1 MGGSAAVD
9 RNTEEDWAGLGE
21 QLRLFSVRA
30 LPGFRVNWFL
40 RARGVV
46 FLCGLP
52 LLRAR
57 AQRTDCR
64 LLCFFWGWEKK
75 PRFET
80 VTTDLRNSVSGRVT
94 KSVCSHEMPGV
105 VTVIPIRGILF

>member
-9 RNTEEDWAGLGE
+9 RNTEEDWLGLGE
-21 QLRLFSVRA
+21 QLRLFSVRP

-52 LLRAR
+52 LLVQGHNAR
-57 AQRTDCR
+57 IADCCAF
-64 LLCFFWGWEKK
+64 LGGVKNNKK
-75 PRFET
+75 R
-80 VTTDLRNSVSGRVT
+80 DLR
-94 KSVCSHEMPGV
+94 
-105 VTVIPIRGILF
+105 L